1 MNKIQTE
8 INKRTMTATISAI
21 DFYVP
26 ELIYDNKY
34 FSKILDTDEHWIA
47 ERTGILTRHIAQNE
61 VTSDLIAKAAIRCLS
76 ARGLSAEEIDCIIVG
91 TITPDY
97 PFPAT
102 SAVVQAKI
110 GAKNAWGFDI
120 SAACC
125 GFNYGLILAA
135 KLVESGAVRR
145 VLVCGGDKMSSVTN
159 YQDRRT
165 AILFGDGAGVALVE
179 TSENEELGII
189 DHHNEMDGHGATD
202 VYMPAGGSQQPA
214 SAETVANRLHY
225 LTMNGKTVAKEG
237 VKGMVRVA
245 NKLLEK
251 NNLAKDEIKWVVPHQ
266 ANLRM
271 IEALSEQLGIEPGR
285 IMINVNRYGNTSAAT
300 IPICLAEWHQ
310 AGHLKRGD
318 KLILCSVGAGYT
330 FSSVYLKW
338 SI

>member
-1 MNKIQTE
+1 
-8 INKRTMTATISAI
+8 MTATVSAI

-34 FSKILDTDEHWIA
+34 FSEILETDEHWIA
-47 ERTGILTRHIAQNE
+47 ERTGILTRRIAQNE
-61 VTSDLIAKAAIRCLS
+61 ATSDLIAKAAVRCLS
-76 ARGLSAEEIDCIIVG
+76 TRGLAAEEVDCIIVG

-125 GFNYGLILAA
+125 GFNFGLILAA
-135 KLVESGAVRR
+135 KLVETGAARR

-159 YQDRRT
+159 YKDRRT
-165 AILFGDGAGVALVE
+165 AVLFGDGAGVALVE
-179 TSENEELGII
+179 ACDSEELGII
-189 DHHNEMDGHGATD
+189 DHYNEMDGHGATD
-202 VYMPAGGSQQPA
+202 VYMPAGGSQLPA
-214 SAETVANRLHY
+214 SAKTVDDRLHY
-225 LTMNGKTVAKEG
+225 LTMNGKTVAKAG
-237 VKGMVRVA
+237 VEGMVRVA

-251 NNLAKDEIKWVVPHQ
+251 NNIAKEEIKWVVPHQ

-271 IEALSEQLGIEPGR
+271 IENLSDQLGVEMER
-285 IMINVNRYGNTSAAT
+285 VTVNVNRYGNTSAAT